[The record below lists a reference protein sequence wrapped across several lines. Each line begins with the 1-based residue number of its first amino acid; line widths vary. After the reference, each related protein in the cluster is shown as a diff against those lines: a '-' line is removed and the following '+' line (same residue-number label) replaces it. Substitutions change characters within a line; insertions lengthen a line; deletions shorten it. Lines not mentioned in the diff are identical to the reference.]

1 MHNELSYNFYLV
13 IKHSDDESEDIGFK
27 YLSENTEKYASSSLV
42 LHKIRK

>member
-1 MHNELSYNFYLV
+1 MHNELTYDFYLV

-27 YLSENTEKYASSSLV
+27 CLSENTGKYTSSSLV